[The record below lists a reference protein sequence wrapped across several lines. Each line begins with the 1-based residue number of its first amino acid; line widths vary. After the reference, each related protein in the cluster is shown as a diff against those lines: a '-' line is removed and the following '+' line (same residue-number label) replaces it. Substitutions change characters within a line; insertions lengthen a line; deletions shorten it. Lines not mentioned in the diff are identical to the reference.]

1 MSALKRIKQEKENDN
16 PLSLVID
23 WKVPNFVEEHRESS
37 AIKSPELRTAGIRWN
52 LALACG
58 TDPLRK
64 TVAVYVRYAADADWT
79 LKDYEWVKFDLG
91 LEVGSTNSAEKL
103 SADAHIETQVD
114 ESTRST
120 YSVPECVGFHP
131 TDAFWRNIGRYTDP
145 NGDLKVKATVTIFPI
160 GSPREYEAPPPYP
173 GSPDLADSPKTKRTA
188 VSGSGLSPKRSRTTI
203 PRGTTVAVRG
213 MDASSKVQWWLA
225 RLEDDLN
232 LSQGTRTK
240 VSVRWWNRIEGKK
253 NAWYLDTANKQDSIS
268 HASVHKDGTLFK
280 MEKTVKSRIFKVADL
295 AAFDALYDTYG
306 T

>member
-1 MSALKRIKQEKENDN
+1 M
-16 PLSLVID
+16 
-23 WKVPNFVEEHRESS
+23 
-37 AIKSPELRTAGIRWN
+37 
-52 LALACG
+52 
-58 TDPLRK
+58 
-64 TVAVYVRYAADADWT
+64 
-79 LKDYEWVKFDLG
+79 
-91 LEVGSTNSAEKL
+91 
-103 SADAHIETQVD
+103 D

-240 VSVRWWNRIEGKK
+240 VSVRTHSLPECPSLCPVKCLPFQVRWWNRIEGKK
-253 NAWYLDTANKQDSIS
+253 NAWYLDTADKQDSIS